1 MTILHRNV
9 LVVSLRLHNKNSYAE
24 RTNIF
29 YEISVLR
36 SDYSSKITI
45 NATNF
50 VRETTILYVQGYIK
64 RMIRIRLIIFFI
76 LQYKYCED
84 IFS

>member
-1 MTILHRNV
+1 MR
-9 LVVSLRLHNKNSYAE
+9 SAQKF
-24 RTNIF
+24 F

-36 SDYSSKITI
+36 SGYSSKITI